1 METIG
6 DEKHPDTLQ
15 SDLVGKSESDTDA
28 IQWTEEEE
36 KRLLRK
42 SVFLL
47 SELKHNILTISKGRS
62 YHLAPPDLG
71 FLCPAARQRKHV
83 SIAFNNPSYQY

>member
-6 DEKHPDTLQ
+6 DEKHPDALQ
-15 SDLVGKSESDTDA
+15 SDLAGKSDSDTDA

-47 SELKHNILTISKGRS
+47 S
-62 YHLAPPDLG
+62 A
-71 FLCPAARQRKHV
+71 
-83 SIAFNNPSYQY
+83 